1 MAVGVDISANRSRL
15 IDSLTGRICDSA
27 VLKAMR
33 CVPRENFLNES
44 LLLHAYDDNALP
56 IGFSQTTSQ
65 PFVIARMLEMMLS
78 GKKSANVLEIGA
90 GNGYQS
96 ALLSLLC
103 ERVFCVERIRALADA
118 TGRRLV
124 AMGYNNVVMIH
135 GDGLGGHVQGAPY
148 DGIVVCAE
156 SADISS
162 SLVAQLSPNGRLVMP
177 LIESNDV
184 RLTVINACGKIIRR
198 CERVNF
204 VPLTGGKA

>member
-78 GKKSANVLEIGA
+78 GKKIG
-90 GNGYQS
+90 
-96 ALLSLLC
+96 
-103 ERVFCVERIRALADA
+103 
-118 TGRRLV
+118 
-124 AMGYNNVVMIH
+124 
-135 GDGLGGHVQGAPY
+135 
-148 DGIVVCAE
+148 
-156 SADISS
+156 
-162 SLVAQLSPNGRLVMP
+162 
-177 LIESNDV
+177 
-184 RLTVINACGKIIRR
+184 
-198 CERVNF
+198 
-204 VPLTGGKA
+204 

>member
-103 ERVFCVERIRALADA
+103 ERVFLCGAHSRF
-118 TGRRLV
+118 GRRHWT
-124 AMGYNNVVMIH
+124 ASCR
-135 GDGLGGHVQGAPY
+135 
-148 DGIVVCAE
+148 DGI
-156 SADISS
+156 
-162 SLVAQLSPNGRLVMP
+162 Q
-177 LIESNDV
+177 
-184 RLTVINACGKIIRR
+184 
-198 CERVNF
+198 
-204 VPLTGGKA
+204 